1 MSDVEYEVS
10 IFLLVEEFPAINGV
24 SMFLLVE
31 PFQDINGVSMFLVEA
46 FPGKS

>member
-1 MSDVEYEVS
+1 MSVVEYGVS
-10 IFLLVEEFPAINGV
+10 MFLLVEEFPAINGV

-31 PFQDINGVSMFLVEA
+31 PFLDINGVSMFLVEA